1 MGKTYYRKPK
11 KVERPIRVDTKT
23 KEYRQRSSEEQM
35 EAFQQYRDERKKIE
49 QSDLPSLEKSKQIS
63 ELLSRYNKQIKE
75 IQEKYRRL
83 ING

>member
-35 EAFQQYRDERKKIE
+35 EAFQQYRNERKKIE
-49 QSDLPSLEKSKQIS
+49 QSDLSSLEKSKQIS

-75 IQEKYRRL
+75 IQEKYRKL